1 VAAPVT
7 EPTPSTPALPEAI
20 GRTDRKRHRPLAVR
34 LAKHLVLL
42 AFVVLCLFPILLIV
56 STAFKSAED
65 VTVDPFGLFTS
76 FSVENFVD
84 AWTEGQFGS
93 YLWNSA
99 LLSVPTTICTV
110 LLSTAAGYA
119 FARCPFTGRQ
129 VVFYLIVVGL
139 LVPPFTTMIPL
150 YYQLRQMALL
160 DTLWGVQLVLVSG
173 TLAFGTFFMRSFF
186 QELPTELEQAAR
198 VDGCSEWSVFTRVML
213 PLVRAGMA
221 ALGVFT
227 FLENWNNFL
236 VPLLYLPSGEYRPLT
251 TGLFVFASGRT
262 TDVGPLAAGALITV
276 LPVMAVFV
284 VAQRQV
290 VRGFIAGAVKG

>member
-7 EPTPSTPALPEAI
+7 EPRPSTPARPDAASGAERRRSRRLPA
-20 GRTDRKRHRPLAVR
+20 RV
-34 LAKHLVLL
+34 AKHLVLL
-42 AFVVLCLFPILLIV
+42 AFAVLCLFPILLIV
-56 STAFKSAED
+56 STAFKSEED
-65 VTVDPFGLFTS
+65 ARVDPFGLFSS
-76 FSVENFVD
+76 FSVQNFVN

-93 YLWNSA
+93 YLWNSV

-119 FARCPFTGRQ
+119 FARCPFPGRQ
-129 VVFYLIVVGL
+129 VAFYLIVVGL
-139 LVPPFTTMIPL
+139 LVPPFTIMIPL
-150 YYQLRQMALL
+150 YFQLRQMALL
-160 DTLWGVQLVLVSG
+160 DTLWGVDLVLVSG
-173 TLAFGTFFMRSFF
+173 TLSFGTFFMRSFF

-198 VDGCSEWSVFTRVML
+198 VDGCSEWAVFIHVML

-221 ALGVFT
+221 TLGVFT

-236 VPLLYLPSGEYRPLT
+236 VPLIYLPSGEYRPLT
-251 TGLFVFASGRT
+251 AGLFVFASGRT

-284 VAQRQV
+284 AAQRHV